1 MKQERQEGG
10 GGCSVIFRM
19 IIKVDAGIS
28 SFSYPVAMRAETET
42 NTRRE
47 IMVFALDDEFMVS

>member
-1 MKQERQEGG
+1 M
-10 GGCSVIFRM
+10 IFRM
-19 IIKVDAGIS
+19 IIKADAGIS
-28 SFSYPVAMRAETET
+28 SFSYPVAMRVETET